1 MLNGNPRSRPEVGD
15 HRLIDQAVVRSWTD
29 LFRLEKHEWNVKH
42 HFTLVAT
49 AVGPQVE
56 AGNYCVRTNPKGV
69 DLNRN
74 WDVALAS
81 LKMWDGHHKTWENI
95 FNLISWARADL
106 LWSNKNGARKNGS
119 RRIPHWRVIVLFK
132 SSPSFV
138 KTFRIYPLNEHI
150 WNISALA
157 IANHGHP
164 FKKSKEIF
172 KFELRIYMRPCIQW
186 IFLVIFH
193 SSNWDSQSPKKAVRT
208 HPLVATQIRALHR
221 LASRKRKSWDL
232 WLDPIRWMPWFWCV
246 FFLKSIGSYRIKG
259 CFNTLLEHTPKPLP
273 KV

>member
-1 MLNGNPRSRPEVGD
+1 MARVPVCHCSIIAFAVQDSEFLLVLNGNPRSRPEVGD
-15 HRLIDQAVVRSWTD
+15 HRLIDQADVRSWTD
-29 LFRLEKHEWNVKH
+29 LFPLEKHKWNIKH
-42 HFTLVAT
+42 RFALVAT

-119 RRIPHWRVIVLFK
+119 RRIPHWRVVVLFK

-150 WNISALA
+150 WNIFALA
-157 IANHGHP
+157 IAIP
-164 FKKSKEIF
+164 SKKEQGNI
-172 KFELRIYMRPCIQW
+172 
-186 IFLVIFH
+186 
-193 SSNWDSQSPKKAVRT
+193 
-208 HPLVATQIRALHR
+208 
-221 LASRKRKSWDL
+221 
-232 WLDPIRWMPWFWCV
+232 
-246 FFLKSIGSYRIKG
+246 
-259 CFNTLLEHTPKPLP
+259 
-273 KV
+273 